1 MDIEEIQK
9 RIPHRDPFLWLDEVT
24 EITDTR
30 IVARRFLSP
39 DLPLFTGHYPN
50 FPVFPGVL
58 QCEACFQAGA
68 ILISALATPEDGL
81 VPVVTRQDKTQFR
94 KLIHPGDTMQIEA
107 ELIDQLANAFFL
119 KGKVTV
125 TGKVTARLE
134 FACALATVEP
144 S

>member
-1 MDIEEIQK
+1 MNIEEIQK

-39 DLPLFTGHYPN
+39 DLPLFAGHYPD

-68 ILISALATPEDGL
+68 ILISTLATPEDGQ

-94 KLIHPGDTMQIEA
+94 KLIRPGDTMQIEA
-107 ELIDQLANAFFL
+107 ELTDRLSNAFFL

-125 TGKVTARLE
+125 DGKVTARLE
-134 FACALATVEP
+134 FACAMATVE
-144 S
+144 SS

>member
-50 FPVFPGVL
+50 FPIFPGVL

-68 ILISALATPEDGL
+68 ILISVQAAPEDGL

-94 KLIHPGDTMQIEA
+94 NLIRPGDTMQIEA
-107 ELIDQLANAFFL
+107 EVIDQLANAFFL
-119 KGKVTV
+119 KGRVTV
-125 TGKVTARLE
+125 AGKVTARLE